1 MSHDGAN
8 GPDPGVP
15 PPAASPPL
23 AGSTLAGFKLGA
35 KLGEGGMG
43 VVFRAEGPGG
53 IPAAVKL
60 LHAAGT
66 AGHEAARRFE
76 REAQIRIE
84 HPNVCRVLDAGRTAD
99 GTPFLAMELL
109 EGESLEQRLRR
120 GPLSAAE
127 AADVGTQVCRG
138 LAAAHASGI
147 VHRDLKPSNLF
158 LCRNGVVKLFDF
170 GIALVWSAEQT
181 RLTTVGTV
189 LGTPWYLS
197 PEQARGQADLDHR
210 TDLWSLGVA
219 LWEAVVGRT
228 PFARETPLA
237 SVVAVLMEDPPPLA
251 QAAPGVPPPLA
262 AVIERAMRK
271 PMDER
276 WPTAQAFGQAIASA
290 DLSFAATMSLPV
302 MGASLSIP
310 PGEQRVVALLL
321 AEGVQ
326 DRGRIESAVRQQGGL
341 FVPLLGNRALG
352 LFGGEAWEGDEV
364 RRAAHA
370 ALAARPAAMRVAV
383 ASGRGAHGGAGVEGA
398 VLKAAEAGCVAGAI
412 GVAVSAAA
420 ARSLGRELPL
430 QPLREEFWELPLGEP
445 AAVAEPYVEDDGPAA
460 VVGRQAELAQ
470 LRQCMEGVLGDRR
483 AAAVL
488 LTGPPGIGKTRLRR
502 EAERLLRTQAPHAHA
517 LTGRGQPL
525 RRDTAFA
532 LVVSA
537 LLERA
542 RVGTAQQGW
551 PRLEPG
557 APEDERRAA
566 IWELIAEATGATD
579 PLLGWAE
586 PFAELLGVELRP
598 GSGSKVARDPQ
609 VVRDRFRLALQDYF
623 AALCERAPTALF
635 LEDLQWADGASLEL
649 VEDLLDRLASRPL
662 LVLAT
667 ARPELTESGHEP
679 FVGLDVVRIALRGL
693 GATDTARLAAAVAG
707 RSLSEALLRAVT
719 ERTAGNPLFVR
730 ELLLELRER
739 DLLDREGEGDELP
752 LPQTIEAAVQSRL
765 DHLRPVEKD
774 LCKRAAVLGR
784 PFTVAEVAALGAG
797 DAEQLLDSLARKE
810 VVLASRARARAGGAR
825 EYQFR
830 STLVQDV
837 AYRMLA
843 DEPRVELHRRA
854 AAHLA
859 AAPQPEPEEVA
870 HHWERGGDGAQ
881 AARWYRD
888 AALAAATRGDSATV
902 VRCAEKALA
911 LGPPPERRFELH
923 RDFAIALGYLGRR
936 EEQERQIAAAIGL
949 APDDGARAHMLADQA
964 DLLWRTGRGTDAL
977 GVAALAAEAAR
988 RADNADAL
996 TLVLGWQIG
1005 VLAGA
1010 GKLSEARR
1018 ALVEAEQI
1026 APRSSPRVRAFLA
1039 AQRAALAGAAGD
1051 LVERRDAFQAAVQLF
1066 SESGD
1071 QRRSTSAGVN
1081 CADVLNRIG
1090 AYDDAVVALTTAA
1103 EGCRRLGL
1111 RSREGW
1117 AMLNLG
1123 YALVMTGRP
1132 TESLG
1137 ALTKAEALAR
1147 ASRDARLATAA
1158 RIYRVR
1164 ALRAERRTPEALG
1177 EAARAVTEA
1186 ESVGS
1191 PFMLTIALVA
1201 AARTRLEADDP
1212 ASALEL
1218 SQRAMELCEKLGGIE
1233 EDEAE
1238 VYLVHARVL
1247 LANGRLDDAR
1257 RVHARGRER
1266 LWDVASKI
1274 GDLGWRARF
1283 LRDVPVHRALV
1294 ETEEFG

>member
-1 MSHDGAN
+1 MSDQQARAP
-8 GPDPGVP
+8 GPEATP
-15 PPAASPPL
+15 PP
-23 AGSTLAGFKLGA
+23 GGTVAGFRLGE

-43 VVFRAEGPGG
+43 VVFRAAGPDGA
-53 IPAAVKL
+53 PAAVKL
-60 LHAAGT
+60 LNASGT
-66 AGHEAARRFE
+66 SGHEAARRFE

-84 HPNVCRVLDAGRTAD
+84 HPNVCRVLEAGRTAE

-138 LAAAHASGI
+138 LAAAHAAGV

-158 LCRNGVVKLFDF
+158 LCRSGTVKLFDF
-170 GIALVWSAEQT
+170 GIALFGSGEQA

-210 TDLWSLGVA
+210 TDLWSLGVV

-251 QAAPGVPPPLA
+251 QAAPGVPAPLA
-262 AVIERAMRK
+262 AVIERALRK

-276 WPTAQAFGQAIASA
+276 WATAQAFGQAIASA

-302 MGASLSIP
+302 MGAALSIP

-326 DRGRIESAVRQQGGL
+326 DRTRLERAVQEQGGL
-341 FVPLLGNRALG
+341 FLPLLGNRALG

-370 ALAARPAAMRVAV
+370 ARAARPAAMRVAV
-383 ASGRGAHGGAGVEGA
+383 ASGRAAHGGAGVEGA
-398 VLKAAEAGCVAGAI
+398 VLRAAEAGCVAGAI

-420 ARSLGRELPL
+420 ARALGRELPL
-430 QPLREEFWELPLGEP
+430 QPLRGDFWELPLGEP
-445 AAVAEPYVEDDGPAA
+445 TADGEAELEDEGPAA

-470 LRQCMEGVLGDRR
+470 IRQCLEGVLGDRR
-483 AAAVL
+483 AQAVL

-502 EAERLLRTQAPHAHA
+502 EAERLLGTRAPQAHSF
-517 LTGRGQPL
+517 TGRGQPL
-525 RRDTAFA
+525 RRETAFA
-532 LVVSA
+532 LLVSA
-537 LLERA
+537 LHERA
-542 RVGTAQQGW
+542 RVGVAQQGW

-566 IWELIAEATGATD
+566 VWQLIAEATGATD

-598 GSGSKVARDPQ
+598 GTGGTAVRDPQ

-623 AALCERAPTALF
+623 AALCERSPTALF
-635 LEDLQWADGASLEL
+635 LEDLQWADAASLEL
-649 VEDLLDRLASRPL
+649 VEDLLDRLAGQPL

-667 ARPELTESGHEP
+667 ARPELTESGREP
-679 FVGLDVVRIALRGL
+679 FVGLDVARIALRGL
-693 GATDTARLAAAVAG
+693 GPTDTARLAGAVAG
-707 RSLSEALLRAVT
+707 RSLSEGLLRAVV

-739 DLLDREGEGDELP
+739 ELLDRQGEGDELP
-752 LPQTIEAAVQSRL
+752 LPLTIEAAVQSRL
-765 DHLRPVEKD
+765 DHLHPAEKD

-784 PFTVAEVAALGAG
+784 PFTVVEVAALGAG
-797 DAEQLLDSLARKE
+797 DAEQTLDSLARKE
-810 VVLASRARARAGGAR
+810 IVLASRARARASGAR

-854 AAHLA
+854 AAHLS
-859 AAPQPEPEEVA
+859 AAPQAEPEEVA
-870 HHWERGGDGAQ
+870 VHWEKGGDGAQ

-911 LGPPPERRFELH
+911 LGPPPERRYELH

-936 EEQERQIAAAIGL
+936 EEQERQIAVAIAM
-949 APDDGARAHMLADQA
+949 APDEGARAHMLADQA
-964 DLLWRTGRGTDAL
+964 DLLWRTGRGQDAL

-988 RADNADAL
+988 RADDAEAL

-1005 VLAGA
+1005 VLAGS
-1010 GKLSEARR
+1010 GRLPEARR
-1018 ALVEAEQI
+1018 ALVEAELLD
-1026 APRSSPRVRAFLA
+1026 PRNSLRARAFLA
-1039 AQRAALAGAAGD
+1039 DRRAMLAAAEGDLLGRREAFRAAMEAYHQAGD
-1051 LVERRDAFQAAVQLF
+1051 LRRAVWVE
-1066 SESGD
+1066 
-1071 QRRSTSAGVN
+1071 VN
-1081 CADVLNRIG
+1081 LADVHNRVG
-1090 AYDDAVVALTTAA
+1090 AYDDAIAALTTAV
-1103 EGCRRLGL
+1103 EGSRRLGL

-1123 YALVMTGRP
+1123 YALVMIGKP
-1132 TESLG
+1132 AESV
-1137 ALTKAEALAR
+1137 AALAQAETLAR
-1147 ASRDARLATAA
+1147 SSRDARLATAA
-1158 RIYRVR
+1158 RIYRLR
-1164 ALRAERRTPEALG
+1164 ALRAEHRLPEAVA

-1186 ESVGS
+1186 EAVGS
-1191 PFMLTIALVA
+1191 PVLLVLALVA
-1201 AARTRLEADDP
+1201 AARTRLEAGDP
-1212 ASALEL
+1212 GSALEL
-1218 SQRAMELCEKLGGIE
+1218 SRRAHELCEKLGGIE

-1247 LANGRLDDAR
+1247 LANGLPEDAR

-1266 LWDVASKI
+1266 LWEIASKI
-1274 GDLGWRARF
+1274 GDLSWRARF
-1283 LRDVPVHRALV
+1283 LRDVPLHRALV
-1294 ETEEFG
+1294 ETDEFR